1 MIFSSAAQCNFKMKS
16 YKQLFCYNAIFE
28 YDICEKN
35 QAMKKQFPLAQ
46 IAESKVT
53 ISKRQLVHL
62 KLF

>member
-35 QAMKKQFPLAQ
+35 QAMKKQFPLVQ
-46 IAESKVT
+46 IA
-53 ISKRQLVHL
+53 
-62 KLF
+62 

>member
-35 QAMKKQFPLAQ
+35 QAMKKNSLA
-46 IAESKVT
+46 
-53 ISKRQLVHL
+53 
-62 KLF
+62 